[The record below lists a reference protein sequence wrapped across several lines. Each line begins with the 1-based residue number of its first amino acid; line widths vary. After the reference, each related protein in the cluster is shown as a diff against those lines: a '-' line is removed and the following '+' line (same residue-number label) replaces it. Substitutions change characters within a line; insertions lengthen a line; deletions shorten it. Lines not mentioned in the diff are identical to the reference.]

1 MKKTSGI
8 YCFEHRGKPFI
19 YIGSSANIEER
30 YMQHKAEFNRGTHHN
45 SSLQQDYLDGF
56 LNFEILAKRIPHN
69 RLKEV
74 EQQYCELFLSKG
86 YLLYNSVLPRPSN
99 YNESMLCSKS
109 FFDKVEELI
118 EENKIL
124 VEKLGKP
131 SKDNIFV
138 ELELL

>member
-56 LNFEILAKRIPHN
+56 LDFEILAKRIPYN

-86 YLLYNSVLPRPSN
+86 YLLYNSVLPRHTN

-118 EENKIL
+118 EENKR
-124 VEKLGKP
+124 
-131 SKDNIFV
+131 
-138 ELELL
+138 LERNVFKMIIGNENWERWND

>member
-8 YCFEHRGKPFI
+8 YCFEHRYRPFI
-19 YIGSSANIEER
+19 YIGSSVNIEER
-30 YMQHKAEFNRGTHHN
+30 YMQHKGEFNRGTHHN
-45 SSLQQDYLDGF
+45 SSLQQDYLYGL

-86 YLLYNSVLPRPSN
+86 YLLYNSVLPRPAN

-118 EENKIL
+118 EENKRL

-131 SKDNIFV
+131 SEDNIFV
-138 ELELL
+138 ELLM